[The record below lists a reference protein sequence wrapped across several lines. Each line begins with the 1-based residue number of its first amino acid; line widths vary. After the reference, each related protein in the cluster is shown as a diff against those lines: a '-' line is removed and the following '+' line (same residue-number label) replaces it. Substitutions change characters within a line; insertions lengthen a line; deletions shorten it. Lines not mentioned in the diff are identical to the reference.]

1 MSSPTGPH
9 AARLGTC
16 LVIALGLSLVCSFAP
31 GRGPAE
37 LEAGSCVGNVRLH
50 GLGFARDGVEV
61 PPDDAIVLDAVAPII
76 RESCAGRTVV
86 IEGHTDVSGLARVQP
101 APLRTARRCGE
112 TPPRGARRPRRAA
125 PHRGPGREPP
135 GHHRSLPR
143 GSGAEPPD
151 HTARGAAA
159 LSRETRT
166 LDFGDVPPG
175 SELRGHPSPPD
186 RAIRSRPVPALP
198 AHDRSSTRI
207 RSIAAGSRTA

>member
-86 IEGHTDVSGLARVQP
+86 IEGHTDVSGSLEYNQRLSERRADVVKHLLVERGVP
-101 APLRTARRCGE
+101 AEQLRTEGLGE
-112 TPPRGARRPRRAA
+112 
-125 PHRGPGREPP
+125 
-135 GHHRSLPR
+135 
-143 GSGAEPPD
+143 
-151 HTARGAAA
+151 
-159 LSRETRT
+159 
-166 LDFGDVPPG
+166 
-175 SELRGHPSPPD
+175 
-186 RAIRSRPVPALP
+186 SRPVTTDPSPEAQ
-198 AHDRSSTRI
+198 ARNRRI
-207 RSIAAGSRTA
+207 TLRVGPPR